1 MKEVLGEDSQN
12 EEDVSEDQSS
22 DGDGMIKMD
31 FSSSKKSEKAK
42 QGATGI
48 TALKFMQ
55 KSELKQKEQL
65 KAVTQYEIDQI
76 NQQRG
81 FVDSSNKFGSK
92 LEIKQALPVEAPLIS
107 E

>member
-1 MKEVLGEDSQN
+1 
-12 EEDVSEDQSS
+12 
-22 DGDGMIKMD
+22 MD
-31 FSSSKKSEKAK
+31 FSSSKKSEKQS
-42 QGATGI
+42 QGAIGI